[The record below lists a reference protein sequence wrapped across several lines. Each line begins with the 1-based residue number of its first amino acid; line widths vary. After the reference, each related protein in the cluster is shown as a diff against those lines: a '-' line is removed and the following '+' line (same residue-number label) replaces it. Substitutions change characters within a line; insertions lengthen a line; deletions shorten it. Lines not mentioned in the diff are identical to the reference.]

1 LPDQEPTV
9 SEPKLAVG
17 TADPAR
23 LLAELIERKV
33 SLELTTLD
41 LGFVALLAARA
52 SQAGLASFTEAQLT
66 DAFELTCQTM
76 DPSLDNLKLRATH
89 AIRRLREQRMLVR
102 VDGAGVVRAG
112 EFALSRLASAI
123 VEFFLEEEVLTRESL
138 TLLTRSLL
146 GSLSEILQAAEVA
159 ESDDSWR
166 VGVTAPLR
174 VTVNEL
180 ISGIERRQRGLD
192 VQQEEFQREMSKLLE
207 VDWFNAL
214 ERCQTLLDSTAKTL
228 RELNEILLRDTHLLL
243 SILADVSDVA
253 VQRTRPDVEAVTRR
267 VMEQIDRIA
276 AWGSARQ
283 RAWSEYYEYVHR
295 YLRDIVRLDPSRAL
309 TQRLRSQLS
318 EHAARPFALTVAAAP
333 PLRLLRSVLP
343 PEPPLPVRRPKR
355 EKEEEPELSA
365 EPTKDPLGEL
375 EAQVTELLLQGVND
389 LAELTARVT
398 ADLPLSEQF
407 LAAGRVAHFVA
418 RLARPPVNS
427 RRPWV
432 PVNDGLVIEE
442 WRLKKASVGHE

>member
-1 LPDQEPTV
+1 MF
-9 SEPKLAVG
+9 EPKLAVG

-23 LLAELIERKV
+23 LLAELVERKV

-52 SQAGLASFTEAQLT
+52 SQAGLASFTEAQLS

-146 GSLSEILQAAEVA
+146 GSLAEILQAAEAA
-159 ESDDSWR
+159 ESDDAWR
-166 VGVTAPLR
+166 SGVTAPLR

-214 ERCQTLLDSTAKTL
+214 DRCQSLLDSTAKTL

-243 SILADVSDVA
+243 NLLADVSDVA
-253 VQRTRPDVEAVTRR
+253 VQRARPDVEAVARR

-318 EHAARPFALTVAAAP
+318 EHSARPFALTVAAAP

-355 EKEEEPELSA
+355 EKEDEPELPA
-365 EPTKDPLGEL
+365 EPARDPLGEL
-375 EAQVTELLLQGVND
+375 EAQIAELLHQGVTD

-398 ADLPLSEQF
+398 ADLALSEQF
-407 LAAGRVAHFVA
+407 LAAGRVAHIVA
-418 RLARPPVNS
+418 RLARPPVNNH
-427 RRPWV
+427 RPWV

-442 WRLKKASVGHE
+442 WRLKKASAGHE